1 MEEKRN
7 VLSIEHLSISFSRYE
22 RRFRRTNLNAIRDLS
37 LTVGEGEMV
46 AVVGASGSGKSLL
59 AHAVLGILPYNASW
73 SGTMNYRGEILTE
86 KRMKALR
93 GKEIVLVP
101 QSVSY
106 LDSLM
111 RVGEQVRNGKQDRES
126 RKKSLAVLGRY
137 GLDEK
142 TERLFPFQLSGG
154 MTRRILISTAVMETP
169 RLVIADEPTPGLH
182 ITAARRVLSH
192 FREIADQGAGVL
204 LITHD
209 LELALDTADRIVVF
223 YAGTNL
229 EEADSRDFAR
239 EQTLRHPYSR
249 ALFRAM
255 PEHGFSAAPGA
266 QPFAGELP
274 EGCPYGPRCP
284 WAQEVCRGE
293 VPYRELRGGMVRC
306 ARAEWLME
314 QDDLAERPGGAAAGD
329 GGGREMRDGT

>member
-106 LDSLM
+106 LDPLM

-293 VPYRELRGGMVRC
+293 VPYRELRGGLVRC

>member
-1 MEEKRN
+1 MEEKKN
-7 VLSIEHLSISFSRYE
+7 VLSIEHLSSSFSRYE
-22 RRFRRTNLNAIRDLS
+22 RGFRRTNLNAIRDLS

-73 SGTMNYRGEILTE
+73 SGSMTYCGEMLTE

-106 LDSLM
+106 LDPLM

-274 EGCPYGPRCP
+274 EGCPYGLRCP
-284 WAQEVCRGE
+284 WAEEACRGE
-293 VPYRELRGGMVRC
+293 VPYRELRGGRVRC

>member
-22 RRFRRTNLNAIRDLS
+22 RGFRRTNLNAIRDLS

-106 LDSLM
+106 LDPLM

-284 WAQEVCRGE
+284 WAEEVCRGE
-293 VPYRELRGGMVRC
+293 VPYRELRGGRVRC

-314 QDDLAERPGGAAAGD
+314 QDDLAERPDGAAAGD
-329 GGGREMRDGT
+329 SGGREMRDGT